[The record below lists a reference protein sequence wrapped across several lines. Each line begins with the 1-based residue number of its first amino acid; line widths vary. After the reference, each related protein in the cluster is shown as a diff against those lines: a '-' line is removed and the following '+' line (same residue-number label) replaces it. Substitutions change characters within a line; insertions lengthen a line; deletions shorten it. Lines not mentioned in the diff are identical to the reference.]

1 MAHFIFAECRHSIVA
16 CLCSHFRSIDPVAAL
31 HASQAG
37 HKTTMT
43 CKKSQAGHKTT
54 MTCKKIIYTL
64 AKNILYAKLTYC
76 HHSIKNY
83 EHLDLRITKMWV
95 QQK

>member
-1 MAHFIFAECRHSIVA
+1 MAHFIFAKCRHSIVA

-31 HASQAG
+31 HA
-37 HKTTMT
+37 
-43 CKKSQAGHKTT
+43 SQAGHKTT